1 MQLIANFDIECRFHG
16 PASES
21 DILTIQTT
29 LAIGPPAQLE
39 ELLLETNGVSGRGG
53 RLVWS
58 TDEIVRQNVYFRNNE
73 QLRDLFMPFDN
84 LLFFGDN
91 GGGDVFGYA
100 ITASGRIDGGGRI
113 YIWEHELDGRPWYAD
128 RLEHYL
134 ERMLT
139 ERVRSPSRARQGLLP
154 M

>member
-1 MQLIANFDIECRFHG
+1 MQLIANFDIECRFYG

-21 DILTIQTT
+21 DILTIQTR
-29 LAIGPPAQLE
+29 LAIGLPEQLE
-39 ELLLETNGVSGRGG
+39 ELLLETNGVSGGG
-53 RLVWS
+53 GELVWS
-58 TDEIVRQNVYFRNNE
+58 TDEIVRQNLFFRNDE

-91 GGGDVFGYA
+91 GSGDVFGYA
-100 ITASGRIDGGGRI
+100 ITASGRIDCRGRI
-113 YIWEHELDGRPWYAD
+113 YMREHEVDGRSWYAD

-139 ERVRSPSRARQGLLP
+139 ERVRSPSRERQGLLP